1 MRRCRLRGL
10 GKRSGVFAQRLVKR
24 KSADDKGCAIGQSGH
39 MERIAFLGFCLLI
52 AACARQQEPQA
63 GVAAATFSS
72 MTAPNFGDKDPHPW
86 QGRNPGS
93 YPVHGIDLSRFQ
105 TAVDWPTARA
115 NGVNFAF
122 IKATEGADRVDP
134 MFQDH
139 WRGAGRAGVV
149 RGAYHFFYHCGPAAD
164 QARWFIANVP
174 RDPGALPP
182 VLDLEWTPTSPTC
195 RIRRDGATIR
205 AEAKVFL
212 DAVQAHYGQRPI
224 VYTSI
229 DFFEDTDL
237 GKLAGTEFWL
247 RSVAAHPDDLY
258 AGHPWTFW
266 QYTSSGTVPGIAGR
280 VDINAYAGSKQDWRG
295 WLAARQ
301 N

>member
-1 MRRCRLRGL
+1 
-10 GKRSGVFAQRLVKR
+10 
-24 KSADDKGCAIGQSGH
+24 
-39 MERIAFLGFCLLI
+39 MERVACLCLCLLLT
-52 AACARQQEPQA
+52 ACARQSPPRENQA
-63 GVAAATFSS
+63 TATRSA

-86 QGRNPGS
+86 QDRHPDT

-105 TAVDWPTARA
+105 TSVDWTTARA

-122 IKATEGADRVDP
+122 IKATEGGDRVDP

-139 WRGAGRAGVV
+139 WRGAGGAGVL
-149 RGAYHFFYHCGPAAD
+149 RGAYHFYYHCSPASE

-174 RDPGALPP
+174 RTPGALPP
-182 VLDLEWTPTSPTC
+182 VLDMEWTPTSPTC

-212 DAVQAHYGQRPI
+212 DALQAHYGQRPI
-224 VYTSI
+224 IYTSI
-229 DFFEDTDL
+229 DFFQDTDL
-237 GKLAGTEFWL
+237 SKLQGTEFWL

-258 AGHPWTFW
+258 DGQRWTFW

-280 VDINAYAGSKQDWRG
+280 VDINTFAGSKSAWNQ
-295 WLAARQ
+295 WLQARQ